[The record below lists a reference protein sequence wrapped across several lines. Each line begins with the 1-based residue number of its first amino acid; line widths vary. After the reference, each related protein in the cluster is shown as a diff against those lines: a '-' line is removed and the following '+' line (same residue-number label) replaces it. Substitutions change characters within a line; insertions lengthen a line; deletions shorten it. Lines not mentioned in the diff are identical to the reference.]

1 MDDPHDDTDV
11 PSGTT
16 DGAPMEMTSP
26 PVRQHRALSSDGSI
40 SSQQVYP
47 DGIETEEAF
56 GYDMWTARS
65 FFDRGGA
72 DLSAPD
78 KFK

>member
-1 MDDPHDDTDV
+1 MYDPNDDTDV

-47 DGIETEEAF
+47 DGIETE
-56 GYDMWTARS
+56 
-65 FFDRGGA
+65 
-72 DLSAPD
+72 
-78 KFK
+78 